1 MPQNSLEIAFLH
13 VTNDI
18 RNLLA
23 WLVGSLSLSLSLLAV
38 NGRMVLQVKHPTPI
52 THIHNCLGLMML
64 LQLTSSSA

>member
-23 WLVGSLSLSLSLLAV
+23 WLVGSLSLSLLAV